1 MIRVRTDDFLSLD
14 SVVPILD
21 VRSPGEYETGHIPN
35 ALSFPLFSDDDR
47 AIVGTIYKQ
56 ESKKEAVKKGLEI
69 IGPKM
74 VDFIEEAEKFN
85 SPKLAIYC
93 WRGGMR
99 SESMA
104 WLLGQYG
111 FETILL
117 EGGYKAFRNTLHTFF
132 DQKLPLKVVTGYT
145 GSKKTAFLHLLK
157 SRGEQV
163 VDLEGLARHQGSR
176 FGNEKSTN
184 QPATEHFQNLVYQE
198 FMTCDLNKIIWVE
211 DESMRIGQV
220 SLMENFYK
228 QKNESAHVFI
238 EIEKSQRVE
247 FLIEDYG
254 ALSKEQLSGA
264 TQAISKKLGH
274 DNATKAIDAII
285 ENDLKTAVEIILTYY
300 DRQYHKTISSKEHL
314 IEGHYKIDIKK
325 LDNLALELSKRDR

>member
-1 MIRVRTDDFLSLD
+1 MISVRTNDFLFLD
-14 SVVPILD
+14 PEVPILD

-35 ALSFPLFSDDDR
+35 ALSFPLFSDDER
-47 AIVGTIYKQ
+47 AMVGTLYKQ
-56 ESKKEAVKKGLEI
+56 ESKKKAVKKGLEI
-69 IGPKM
+69 VGPKM

-85 SPKLAIYC
+85 SSKLAIYC

-111 FETILL
+111 FETIVL
-117 EGGYKAFRNTLHTFF
+117 EGGYKAYRNTLHTFF

-157 SRGEQV
+157 AKGEQV
-163 VDLEGLARHQGSR
+163 VDLEGLAQHQGSR
-176 FGNEKSTN
+176 FGNEKSRD

-198 FMTCDLNKIIWVE
+198 FMRFDLNKTIWVE

-300 DRQYHKTISSKEHL
+300 DRQYHKSISSKEHL